1 MIEELK
7 ITVSSVDAAT
17 DIYLEG
23 ELDDFSAAQF
33 HDFFDTYSFPSP
45 LHILRVNLAG
55 LSFLDSVGLGV
66 LLTFLRGKKESSVV
80 LNAPQP
86 QVHRLLT
93 QSGLVGRGY
102 FELTGLPSDA

>member
-7 ITVSSVDAAT
+7 IRAVSEAASLT
-17 DIYLEG
+17 IYLEG

-33 HDFFDTYSFPSP
+33 HDFFDDYDFPAS
-45 LHILRVNLAG
+45 LETLSVHLSG

-66 LLTFLRGKKESSVV
+66 LVAFLRAKKGLSIV

-102 FELTGLPSDA
+102 FELVGVSE